1 MRSTPSPHS
10 GKLSTR
16 EVILRTA
23 ESLFANK
30 GIDAVSLNEI
40 NKAAGQ
46 KNTSSLH
53 YHFGSKDGLIQAI
66 VYTHYEEIEEKLQKS
81 MDELEASGDFA
92 ACDLVKAATLPFI
105 DKLQSE
111 RGVNYL
117 RIVTQL
123 LNKSADM
130 LIVGHPEQEDKA
142 RLRVFSFFDRVS
154 GDIPDNVKIARI
166 VLFSSLLFHSLASFA
181 QFEQSDQPNPL
192 GDEAFFVGNLRDML
206 LAMMIAPVT
215 NRV

>member
-1 MRSTPSPHS
+1 MPLSTALPKN
-10 GKLSTR
+10 KLSTH

-53 YHFGSKDGLIQAI
+53 YHFGSKEGLIQAI
-66 VYTHYEEIEEKLQKS
+66 VYTHYEEIEHKLQKGL
-81 MDELEASGDFA
+81 DELEAGGSFSTR
-92 ACDLVKAATLPFI
+92 DLVLTAISPFI
-105 DKLQSE
+105 DKLESE

-142 RLRVFSFFDRVS
+142 RLRVFSLFDQVI
-154 GDIPDNVKIARI
+154 GEMPDEIKIARI

-181 QFEQSDQPNPL
+181 QFEQSAQPNPL
-192 GDEAFFVGNLRDML
+192 GDKAFFVDNLRDML
-206 LAMMIAPVT
+206 LAMMTAPVSDK
-215 NRV
+215 

>member
-1 MRSTPSPHS
+1 MPTSTSLS
-10 GKLSTR
+10 EDKLSTR
-16 EVILRTA
+16 DLILQTA

-40 NKAAGQ
+40 NKAASQ

-53 YHFGSKDGLIQAI
+53 YHFGSKEGLIQAI
-66 VYTHYEEIEEKLQKS
+66 VYTHYEEIEEKLQKG
-81 MDELEASGDFA
+81 MDRLEATGSFSTR
-92 ACDLVKAATLPFI
+92 DLVITVISPFI

-130 LIVGHPEQEDKA
+130 LIVGHPKQEDKA
-142 RLRVFSFFDRVS
+142 RLRVFTIFDQVI
-154 GDIPDNVKIARI
+154 GAMPENIKIARI
-166 VLFSSLLFHSLASFA
+166 ILFSSLLFHSLASFA
-181 QFEQSDQPNPL
+181 QFEQLEQANPL
-192 GDEAFFVGNLRDML
+192 GDKPFFINNLRDML
-206 LAMMIAPVT
+206 LAMITAPLSDY
-215 NRV
+215 